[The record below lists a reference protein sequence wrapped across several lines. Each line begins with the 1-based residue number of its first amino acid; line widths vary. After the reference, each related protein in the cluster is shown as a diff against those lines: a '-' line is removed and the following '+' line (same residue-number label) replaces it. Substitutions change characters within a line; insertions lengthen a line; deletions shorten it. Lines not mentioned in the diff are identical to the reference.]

1 MWWKKIMYLQTLIL
15 FTLLGCTN
23 QSEEE
28 LFPENFKNN
37 NCDTS
42 SISFNTTIKP
52 IIENNCII
60 CHSTQQ
66 PVLKTYNDISVNAT
80 RILGAIK
87 HTPGYSPMPQGSQ
100 KLSDCQILQF
110 EKWINIGKPN
120 N

>member
-1 MWWKKIMYLQTLIL
+1 MRWEKIKNSIILICITAL
-15 FTLLGCTN
+15 ACTN

-28 LFPENFKNN
+28 LFPDNFRNN
-37 NCDTS
+37 ACDTI

-52 IIENNCII
+52 IIENNCLS

-87 HTPGYSPMPQGSQ
+87 HEPGYSPMPPSSQ
-100 KLSDCQILQF
+100 KLSDCQINQF
-110 EKWINIGKPN
+110 QKWINNGKPN